1 MIKGIQKF
9 YSQISGSYELMNSL
23 LTFGLDAYWRKK
35 AVKMAIK
42 RSPRA
47 GRILDM
53 CSGTGQTAA
62 ALRQSLPSTNN
73 TQIIAADFSHHML
86 EIAMDRTDKKGL
98 HHIYFTLTDA
108 INLPFA
114 DNMFDLITVTF
125 ATRNLAAAPGHLFK
139 SFREFYR
146 VLKPGGWF
154 LNLETSQ
161 PPVKFIKRLF
171 HLYVKLTV
179 APVGRRISGSKA
191 SYVYLSNSI
200 RSFYSA
206 KELAEILYKAGFET
220 VTWKNLLFGA
230 VALHQARKCNGPG
243 HYRYTRERGGL
254 PPCLFSGRYRG
265 PSHWAPVTMQ
275 NSATEILPAKYHG

>member
-1 MIKGIQKF
+1 MIKGIQNF
-9 YSQISGSYELMNSL
+9 YSQISGSYELINSL
-23 LTFGLDAYWRKK
+23 LTLGLDAYWRKK

-42 RSPRA
+42 RSPQA
-47 GRILDM
+47 VRILDM

-62 ALRQSLPSTNN
+62 ALRLSLPSNNN

-86 EIAMDRTDKKGL
+86 KIAMDRSNKKGL

-114 DNMFDLITVTF
+114 DNMFDIIIITF
-125 ATRNLAAAPGHLFK
+125 ATRNLAAASGHLLK

-179 APVGRRISGSKA
+179 APVGRRISGSKG
-191 SYVYLSNSI
+191 SYAYLSNSI
-200 RSFYSA
+200 RSFYPA
-206 KELAEILYKAGFET
+206 KELTEILYEAGFET
-220 VTWKNLLFGA
+220 VTWKNLLFG
-230 VALHQARKCNGPG
+230 VVSLHQAKK
-243 HYRYTRERGGL
+243 
-254 PPCLFSGRYRG
+254 
-265 PSHWAPVTMQ
+265 
-275 NSATEILPAKYHG
+275 I